1 MPTPRENKS
10 TIDEIRTRFDSDVE
24 RFSRLETG
32 QQATIDAPLV
42 LELVAQS
49 AREHLRPE
57 NVILD
62 LGCGTGNFTLRVL
75 QEIRPLKCHLVDLSL
90 PMLTKAEER
99 IKADGPHE
107 TYTYQTDLRSLE
119 FEDAFFD
126 TILAAAVLHH
136 LRDEGDWQLIFNK
149 LYRWLKPSG
158 RLYVADLVIFD
169 LPDVQRLMWGR
180 YGDYLESVGG
190 SEYRTKVFAYI
201 DKEDSPRS
209 LPFQIGLLQKSGF
222 SSYDILHRNSV
233 FACYF
238 GQK

>member
-1 MPTPRENKS
+1 
-10 TIDEIRTRFDSDVE
+10 
-24 RFSRLETG
+24 
-32 QQATIDAPLV
+32 
-42 LELVAQS
+42 
-49 AREHLRPE
+49 
-57 NVILD
+57 
-62 LGCGTGNFTLRVL
+62 
-75 QEIRPLKCHLVDLSL
+75 
-90 PMLTKAEER
+90 MLTKAEER
-99 IKADGPHE
+99 IKADGPNE

-149 LYRWLKPSG
+149 LYRWLKPSS

-180 YGDYLESVGG
+180 YGDYLESLGG
-190 SEYRTKVFAYI
+190 SEYRTKVFDYI